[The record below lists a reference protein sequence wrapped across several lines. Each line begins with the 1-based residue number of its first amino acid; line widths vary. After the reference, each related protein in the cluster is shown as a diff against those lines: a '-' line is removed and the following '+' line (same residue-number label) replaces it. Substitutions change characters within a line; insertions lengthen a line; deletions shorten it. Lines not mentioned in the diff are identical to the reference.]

1 MPITSYSNPD
11 YFWKQ
16 VQGIIQKFISMAS
29 TLACFSNIDVV
40 LKHSCID
47 TSEAETSTA
56 PETLLWTDC
65 DIALWI
71 MHQSVFSLNSKGNT
85 DDSILSQQ
93 WLSSEEQY
101 EVSLL

>member
-16 VQGIIQKFISMAS
+16 VQGIIQKIRSMAS

-47 TSEAETSTA
+47 TLEAEASTT

-65 DIALWI
+65 DIAHELC
-71 MHQSVFSLNSKGNT
+71 T
-85 DDSILSQQ
+85 DQCSH
-93 WLSSEEQY
+93 
-101 EVSLL
+101 